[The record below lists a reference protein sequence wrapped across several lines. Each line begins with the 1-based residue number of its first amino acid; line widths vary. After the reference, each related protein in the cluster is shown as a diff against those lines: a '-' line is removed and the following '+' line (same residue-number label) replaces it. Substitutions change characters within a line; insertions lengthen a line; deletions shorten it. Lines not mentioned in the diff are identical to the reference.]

1 MKFNSSTLNVCVGCL
16 FIVLSTQTPNIITH
30 AQVGFDNL
38 LARLSSEPLSRDQL
52 CSIAKLISVKIGKG
66 ENWGSGI
73 LVKKHG
79 TRYTVLTNGHV
90 LKEGEEKYIIQTPD
104 GQKHEASL
112 LVRFDH
118 GKSTGNDMAF
128 LQFDSTV
135 NYQVAAL
142 AKWAVGENILAGGFP
157 LQPDPSLPQGFLCT
171 QLEQVSRK
179 LEQPMQNGYQ
189 LGYFLTIYKGMSGGL
204 LLNEKGRVV
213 GMNGMGQPVL
223 FTNPDIYL
231 YTDGKR
237 VSESLGLPSA
247 EAMNLLSNSSWA
259 IPSEKIVYLSPS
271 GLNLKLD
278 SDKDSNSS
286 VRIPSY

>member
-1 MKFNSSTLNVCVGCL
+1 MKFKLLTLKITAACL
-16 FIVLSTQTPNIITH
+16 LIALLTQTSNIITH
-30 AQVGFDNL
+30 AQINIGNVLPGT
-38 LARLSSEPLSRDQL
+38 SSESLSKEKL

-73 LVKKHG
+73 LVQKQG
-79 TRYTVLTNGHV
+79 TRYTVITNGHV
-90 LKEGEEKYIIQTPD
+90 LNGEEKYVVQTSD
-104 GQKHEASL
+104 EKKHEASL

-118 GKSTGNDMAF
+118 GKSTGNDVAF
-128 LQFDSTV
+128 LQFNSSV
-135 NYQVAAL
+135 NYQEATL
-142 AKWAVGENILAGGFP
+142 TKWAEGENVLAAGFP
-157 LQPDPSLPQGFLCT
+157 AQPQPSLPQGFLCT
-171 QLEQVSRK
+171 QLEQVSRRLAK
-179 LEQPMQNGYQ
+179 PMQNGYQ
-189 LGYFLTIYKGMSGGL
+189 LGYSLTIQNGMSGGL
-204 LLNEKGRVV
+204 LLNEKGKVV
-213 GMNGMGQPVL
+213 GMNGMGLPVL

-278 SDKDSNSS
+278 VDKDSNSS
-286 VRIPSY
+286 VRVPSP